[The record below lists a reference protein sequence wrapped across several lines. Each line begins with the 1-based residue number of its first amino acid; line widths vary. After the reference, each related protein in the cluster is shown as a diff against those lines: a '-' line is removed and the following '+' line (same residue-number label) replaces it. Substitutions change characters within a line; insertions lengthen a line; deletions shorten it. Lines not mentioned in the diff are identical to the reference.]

1 MKIIWFVKIISLRF
15 QPSPLLAIFVE
26 SSDVVYV
33 WKQMCRPKKT
43 CRPNPRPKVSCVIMY
58 FRIWIRFIHPPPC
71 VPTVSS
77 LSISILF
84 SFTVMY
90 FYILRFSWRPKLKVV
105 ISIPSASQRLDFLLA
120 NVPRAFIISS
130 EQAVLSV
137 HTSTIRISSFTVVT
151 RWSLQM
157 PQSKRNP
164 ARRSLVVVVLAAN
177 LPWKRSLRRIQ
188 IPKAH

>member
-77 LSISILF
+77 LSISNYFNSIFFHCHVFLYSSLF
-84 SFTVMY
+84 LTPKIESSNQYPIGKPAV
-90 FYILRFSWRPKLKVV
+90 RFPIGKR
-105 ISIPSASQRLDFLLA
+105 
-120 NVPRAFIISS
+120 SS
-130 EQAVLSV
+130 SV
-137 HTSTIRISSFTVVT
+137 HNFQRTSCPISTYQYHS
-151 RWSLQM
+151 
-157 PQSKRNP
+157 N
-164 ARRSLVVVVLAAN
+164 
-177 LPWKRSLRRIQ
+177 
-188 IPKAH
+188 